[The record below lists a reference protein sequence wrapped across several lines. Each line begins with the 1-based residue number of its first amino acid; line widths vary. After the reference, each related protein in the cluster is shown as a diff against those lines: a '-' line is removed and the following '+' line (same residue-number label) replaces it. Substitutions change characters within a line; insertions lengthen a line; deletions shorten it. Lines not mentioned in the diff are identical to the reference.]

1 MAIPTSEDWKKL
13 QQDVEQ
19 YGLYH
24 AYRLAIAQHKVF
36 LMFKMLQVL

>member
-24 AYRLAIAQHKVF
+24 AYRLAIAPTQSIF
-36 LMFKMLQVL
+36 MFKMLQVL